1 MPVIEI
7 YSKLLCPYCSRAK
20 RSLDRLSLNYSTT
33 DITFNPRGRKEMLQR
48 SGRHTVPQIFV
59 EGYHIGGSDD
69 LEDAIENGLLRRV
82 LSGDIPTS

>member
-1 MPVIEI
+1 
-7 YSKLLCPYCSRAK
+7 
-20 RSLDRLSLNYSTT
+20 
-33 DITFNPRGRKEMLQR
+33 MLQR